1 MQKGYDIPTKWREVV
16 IKWREVVDKF
26 ITLWITMDR
35 MLCGLSMCAAKYRIR
50 QKAGVVSCSWEN
62 TIIQ

>member
-26 ITLWITMDR
+26 ITLWIT
-35 MLCGLSMCAAKYRIR
+35 A
-50 QKAGVVSCSWEN
+50 
-62 TIIQ
+62 